1 MHRLYEPVAALMR
14 ETARD
19 VILPRFRALAADEME
34 EKTPGDFVT
43 IADRESE
50 ARLSEGLVAILSG
63 TRVLGEEA
71 TAADPALLEGL
82 GSGAIWIVDPV
93 DGTNNFAEGKT
104 PFAVMIALAV
114 DGLVEAGWI
123 LDPVT
128 GRLCHA
134 ARGQGAFVDGE
145 RISARST
152 GETLPLAAIALHF
165 LSEEKRAN
173 LVRRAEGRLNL
184 VAIPRCA
191 GEQYPRLALGQNDVA
206 LFERANPWDHAPG
219 GLFLEE
225 AGGRLA
231 RLDGSDYRID
241 RPGPGLLGAASPEMW
256 ERAAEILVR

>member
-1 MHRLYEPVAALMR
+1 MHPLHEPVSALMR
-14 ETARD
+14 DVARA
-19 VILPRFRALAADEME
+19 VILPRFRALAAEEME

-50 ARLSEGLVAILSG
+50 ARLSEGLVAILPG

-71 TAADPALLEGL
+71 TAADPRLLEGL
-82 GSGAIWIVDPV
+82 GTGAIWIVDPV

-114 DGLVEAGWI
+114 EGVVEAGWI

-128 GRLCHA
+128 GRMCHA
-134 ARGQGAFVDGE
+134 RLGGGAFIDGE
-145 RISARST
+145 RITARGS
-152 GETLPLAAIALHF
+152 GEVPPLAAIALHF
-165 LSEEKRAN
+165 LSEEKRAE
-173 LVRRAEGRLNL
+173 LVRRAEGRMTL
-184 VAIPRCA
+184 VPIPRCA

-219 GLFLEE
+219 ALFLNE

-241 RPGPGLLGAASPEMW
+241 RPGPGLLGAATPALW
-256 ERAAEILVR
+256 EKAADALVR